1 MLRSVIGV
9 KDLLRLYLMP
19 LVLTRN
25 SLASLSQMK
34 WHFDETYIK
43 INGKDYYVWFAL
55 DFETRVILDF
65 HISEYRDSTA
75 AHILL
80 NSCNEQFGNLEMLW
94 LWIATMLIES
104 RLKDSFLTLILSKWK
119 ALTTLLTIIPS
130 KPLTVSLRL
139 GTNPKEGLSLLILQ
153 IF

>member
-1 MLRSVIGV
+1 MNG
-9 KDLLRLYLMP
+9 
-19 LVLTRN
+19 T
-25 SLASLSQMK
+25 
-34 WHFDETYIK
+34 FDETYIK

-75 AHILL
+75 AHTLL
-80 NSCNEQFGNLEMLW
+80 NSCKEQFGEPREAVVMDRYYAYREPVKRFFPNTDF
-94 LWIATMLIES
+94 IQVES
-104 RLKDSFLTLILSKWK
+104 FDD
-119 ALTTLLTIIPS
+119 IINNNPS